1 MNRKREN
8 PINRTFN
15 YFGVLNQL
23 VPRTLENSPPPSEQ
37 ELPPRKYI
45 RADNTVSKGTL
56 VALGCTEDTLGH
68 TRIELVGEALERRA
82 AGISDEETRLI
93 ILDSEREL
101 FELEMPLIG
110 DQYEVD
116 VLVGSLM
123 SMMYC
128 SLIVESKQY
137 DLAFWRGYPGP
148 FRGPAPGTL

>member
-1 MNRKREN
+1 MNREREN

-37 ELPPRKYI
+37 ALPPRKYI
-45 RADNTVSKGTL
+45 RADNTVSKGAL
-56 VALGCTEDTLGH
+56 VALGCTDETLGH
-68 TRIELVGEALERRA
+68 TRVELVGEALERRA

-148 FRGPAPGTL
+148 FHGPAPGTL